1 MGIFLVLLFVAV
13 LALGLPVAFG
23 MGVLALTYL
32 VVAGDFSLMTMPQ
45 KLVTGMDSFLLLAI
59 PFFLLAGAL
68 MNAGGITARL
78 VDFSTALV
86 GHVYGGLGHVTVVA
100 NLIMS
105 GMSGS
110 AAADA
115 AATGSVLIPGMVR
128 QGYTP
133 GFAAAISAAA
143 ATIGP
148 IIPPSIAFV
157 IFGSLTGVSVGQLFL
172 AGFLPGLLM
181 GVYLMVTCYLI
192 ARRRGY
198 GAVAPRASA
207 REVWR
212 TFRRAGP
219 AMLTPVVV
227 LGGIVA
233 GVVTPTEAAAV
244 AVLYT
249 LLLGLAYRELAWR
262 AIPGLLTE
270 VVVTT
275 SVVYLLLGVF
285 NLLGWILAVEH
296 IPQTLADAFLAL
308 TDDPWL
314 VLLVINLML
323 FLLGIPIEPVPLMVI
338 LGPMLVPV
346 VVSYGIDPV
355 HFGVVF
361 VFNVVLGVITP
372 PVGTNMFITCSIASC
387 SVGEFTRESL
397 PFITALVLLLLLIT
411 YVPEITLLLPRLLLR

>member
-1 MGIFLVLLFVAV
+1 MGAFLIVLFVLVLL
-13 LALGLPVAFG
+13 LGLPVAFG
-23 MGVLALTYL
+23 MGVLALSYL
-32 VVAGDFSLMTMPQ
+32 LVAGDFSLMTMPQ
-45 KLVTGMDSFLLLAI
+45 KMVTGMDSFLLLAI
-59 PFFLLAGAL
+59 PFFLLAGGL

-78 VDFSTALV
+78 VDFSTTLV

-115 AATGSVLIPGMVR
+115 AATGAVLIPSMIR
-128 QGYTP
+128 QGYAP

-143 ATIGP
+143 ACIGP

-157 IFGSLTGVSVGQLFL
+157 IFGSLTGVSVGQLFV
-172 AGFLPGLLM
+172 AGFVPGLLM
-181 GVYLMVTCYLI
+181 GVYLMVTCYLV

-198 GAVAPRASA
+198 GAAIRRATA
-207 REVWR
+207 AEVWR
-212 TFRRAGP
+212 SLIRAAP

-244 AVLYT
+244 AVFYSLV
-249 LLLGLAYRELAWR
+249 LGLAYRELRWR
-262 AIPGLLTE
+262 AVPGLLTE

-285 NLLGWILAVEH
+285 NLLGWVLAVEQ
-296 IPQTLADAFLAL
+296 IPQSLTRGFLAL
-308 TDDPWL
+308 TDQPWL
-314 VLLVINLML
+314 VLLVINVVL
-323 FLLGIPIEPVPLMVI
+323 FVLGIPIEPVPLMVI
-338 LGPMLVPV
+338 LGPMLVPIV
-346 VVSYGIDPV
+346 ARYGIDPV

-372 PVGTNMFITCSIASC
+372 PVGTNMFITCSIANC
-387 SVGEFTRESL
+387 SVGAFTRESW
-397 PFITALVLLLLLIT
+397 PFIAALVLLLLLVT
-411 YVPEITLLLPRLLLR
+411 YVPAITLFLPRLLLR